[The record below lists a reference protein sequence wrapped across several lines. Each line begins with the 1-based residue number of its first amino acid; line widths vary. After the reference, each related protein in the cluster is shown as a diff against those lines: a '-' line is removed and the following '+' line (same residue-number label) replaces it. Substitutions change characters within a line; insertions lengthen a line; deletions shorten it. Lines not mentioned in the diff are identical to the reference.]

1 MDDIYEIS
9 NLLNNENVEN
19 VDKELYNK
27 LKISLN
33 ETMEEI
39 DILLNDNEYLVK
51 SKIENLE
58 KLLNQINQELIK
70 NTNYYLLNLE
80 KYKFPNK
87 LKILNEEI
95 SNKQKLLIE
104 KKDIKD
110 TYKKSLID
118 IINKKEELSNKI
130 LCNTNN
136 INDKK
141 LKINNN
147 CEITSIVEKK
157 KQILGRKKNN
167 DNTILQNIS
176 NKECELSIKLN
187 EYNKNIMEIEK
198 HHNNEKNEINIF
210 LNRDLCYIQKIP
222 HKSIEHKSIGHKSIG
237 HKSIE
242 HKSIEYKIKKK
253 EIESLQK
260 RLIIIEKEKQDS
272 IKHIETEMNNET
284 KLLDKFKMEM
294 EIIKLDET
302 EKANQDIL
310 LLDPKLNELNIFF
323 TNLKDENII
332 VLEELSKLE
341 KKEKL
346 IELELFSIDIDEIIK
361 DINSIELII
370 KKQQIKTVQQF
381 NSFKNKHNNTIDKL
395 KEKKY
400 RLNKKIEI
408 LKNKSKEN
416 KDLDSLISRKKF
428 IIKLLNNEFIS

>member
-222 HKSIEHKSIGHKSIG
+222 HKSIGHKSIPHKSIG

-242 HKSIEYKIKKK
+242 YKSIEYKIKKK

>member
-187 EYNKNIMEIEK
+187 EY
-198 HHNNEKNEINIF
+198 
-210 LNRDLCYIQKIP
+210 
-222 HKSIEHKSIGHKSIG
+222 
-237 HKSIE
+237 
-242 HKSIEYKIKKK
+242 
-253 EIESLQK
+253 
-260 RLIIIEKEKQDS
+260 
-272 IKHIETEMNNET
+272 
-284 KLLDKFKMEM
+284 
-294 EIIKLDET
+294 
-302 EKANQDIL
+302 
-310 LLDPKLNELNIFF
+310 
-323 TNLKDENII
+323 
-332 VLEELSKLE
+332 
-341 KKEKL
+341 
-346 IELELFSIDIDEIIK
+346 
-361 DINSIELII
+361 
-370 KKQQIKTVQQF
+370 
-381 NSFKNKHNNTIDKL
+381 
-395 KEKKY
+395 
-400 RLNKKIEI
+400 KKI
-408 LKNKSKEN
+408 
-416 KDLDSLISRKKF
+416 
-428 IIKLLNNEFIS
+428 

>member
-9 NLLNNENVEN
+9 NLLNNENIEN

-39 DILLNDNEYLVK
+39 DNLLNDNEYLVK

-222 HKSIEHKSIGHKSIG
+222 

>member
-222 HKSIEHKSIGHKSIG
+222 HKSIPHKSIG

-242 HKSIEYKIKKK
+242 YKSIEYKIKKK

>member
-1 MDDIYEIS
+1 
-9 NLLNNENVEN
+9 
-19 VDKELYNK
+19 
-27 LKISLN
+27 
-33 ETMEEI
+33 
-39 DILLNDNEYLVK
+39 
-51 SKIENLE
+51 
-58 KLLNQINQELIK
+58 
-70 NTNYYLLNLE
+70 
-80 KYKFPNK
+80 
-87 LKILNEEI
+87 
-95 SNKQKLLIE
+95 
-104 KKDIKD
+104 
-110 TYKKSLID
+110 
-118 IINKKEELSNKI
+118 
-130 LCNTNN
+130 
-136 INDKK
+136 
-141 LKINNN
+141 
-147 CEITSIVEKK
+147 
-157 KQILGRKKNN
+157 
-167 DNTILQNIS
+167 
-176 NKECELSIKLN
+176 
-187 EYNKNIMEIEK
+187 
-198 HHNNEKNEINIF
+198 
-210 LNRDLCYIQKIP
+210 
-222 HKSIEHKSIGHKSIG
+222 
-237 HKSIE
+237 
-242 HKSIEYKIKKK
+242 
-253 EIESLQK
+253 
-260 RLIIIEKEKQDS
+260 
-272 IKHIETEMNNET
+272 MNNET

>member
-9 NLLNNENVEN
+9 NLLNNENIEN

-39 DILLNDNEYLVK
+39 DNLLNDNEYLVK

-222 HKSIEHKSIGHKSIG
+222 HKSIEHKSIEHKSIG

>member
-1 MDDIYEIS
+1 
-9 NLLNNENVEN
+9 
-19 VDKELYNK
+19 
-27 LKISLN
+27 
-33 ETMEEI
+33 
-39 DILLNDNEYLVK
+39 
-51 SKIENLE
+51 
-58 KLLNQINQELIK
+58 
-70 NTNYYLLNLE
+70 
-80 KYKFPNK
+80 
-87 LKILNEEI
+87 
-95 SNKQKLLIE
+95 
-104 KKDIKD
+104 
-110 TYKKSLID
+110 
-118 IINKKEELSNKI
+118 
-130 LCNTNN
+130 
-136 INDKK
+136 
-141 LKINNN
+141 
-147 CEITSIVEKK
+147 
-157 KQILGRKKNN
+157 
-167 DNTILQNIS
+167 
-176 NKECELSIKLN
+176 
-187 EYNKNIMEIEK
+187 MEIEK

-222 HKSIEHKSIGHKSIG
+222 HKSIGHKSIPHKSIG

-242 HKSIEYKIKKK
+242 YKSIEYKIKKK

>member
-1 MDDIYEIS
+1 MVTD
-9 NLLNNENVEN
+9 
-19 VDKELYNK
+19 YNK

-222 HKSIEHKSIGHKSIG
+222 HKSIGHKSIPHKSIG

-242 HKSIEYKIKKK
+242 YKSIEYKIKKK